1 MKDALFL
8 TAVVVTRNPRPDV
21 VARLQALV
29 SVLADALPD
38 FDVLVID
45 NASDNGGAEQIASAL
60 TEARL
65 ANTLLLALAHP
76 LSQESAE
83 LVGLE
88 NALGDL
94 VVVVDLEQDPLAL
107 LPMMVAEAA
116 KGADVVYA
124 QASQRAADGWL
135 MGGLSRAFH
144 WLYERIHGVNL
155 SREAPPLKMLSRR
168 VVNHILSDDLS
179 ELALTHLPA
188 VAGFQRAT
196 LSYEGQAPR
205 RQVQAPL
212 QRAERA
218 LRLLVASGPKPMRI
232 LSLTC
237 FFGAGINVLYSIYVV
252 AIFLFK
258 TDVAPGWVTLS
269 LQQSGMFFLISLVL
283 LMLAEYVLIATRGGR
298 TRMRY
303 ALKAEVAS
311 VDIKRRSRNSV
322 IG

>member
-21 VARLQALV
+21 VPSLQALV

-212 QRAERA
+212 KRAERA

-322 IG
+322 ID